1 MVHLSGRA
9 RESRSIRRLA
19 AGGKGV
25 VLEQRSPRTIG
36 IVSDR
41 PDAVK
46 LLLERSADVNAQSG
60 AGWTALTFAAWR
72 GDDALVRVLLSHGAK
87 PNLVDKQGWTPLDYA
102 TAKDTAS
109 DAGER

>member
-1 MVHLSGRA
+1 MVAVANDRVPAARA
-9 RESRSIRRLA
+9 LLDRGAEINARTR
-19 AGGKGV
+19 GV
-25 VLEQRSPRTIG
+25 TSLMIG
-36 IVSDR
+36 IISDR

-46 LLLERSADVNAQSG
+46 LLLERGADVNAQSG

-87 PNLVDKQGWTPLDYA
+87 PNFVDKQGWTPLDYA
-102 TAKDTAS
+102 TAKDTS